1 VLCQS
6 CGAVN
11 LENQEFC
18 RQCGNK
24 LLVVSGINETE
35 QVATEEFFVQ
45 AQEELEE
52 HILERITSL
61 EDGLRRLSQA
71 VAATGQH
78 LAQLEHNLTV
88 AHAGVQS
95 LGGLLESQGIVTRT
109 EVVDGWERI
118 ADQELLSRDLSRR
131 FKTQSDRILSH
142 AEHSGQ
148 ASREFRSKLRALE
161 LALLGPETGMVR
173 ELLTDLARMAPANDE
188 LWSFIGEAAFQ
199 TGELET
205 ARIAFLKVL
214 ELRGPN
220 FEALVY
226 LGAVASDLRLWSEAE
241 DALVRAREMAPEAF
255 LPHFTLGALQVLR
268 GEYRAAIGHLEQSLH
283 IESAPQSL
291 YLLGFCRLELG
302 QNGLAVKSL
311 RRAVE
316 IEPAFEDALYHL
328 GIAYLRRGWTRKALD
343 AFQQVLRLDPQRLQY
358 QETVRLLSNS
368 PPQDLPET
376 TQHLVGRAEAALE
389 DGNPDRALDLYSEA
403 LRSAPGQPEL
413 QATAALLASA
423 LGRTREAVAYAH
435 TILRERPEGSPYV
448 AAGVVALLESL
459 RHAGRLKTARRLA
472 RRIYQEEKGDQ
483 LARGLA
489 AYELALVESELGEN
503 LTAARDLARE
513 ALEIAPR
520 ELRHYPLAA
529 LGSIALKRNR
539 YREATQYLEQASRAG
554 SEPPLL
560 RQLAVAR
567 LGSGDAAG
575 ADEALREAND
585 GPAGGIDQ
593 ELLDHVRR
601 IGGLIGE
608 LARNHRPASDD
619 RAGRRS

>member
-1 VLCQS
+1 
-6 CGAVN
+6 
-11 LENQEFC
+11 
-18 RQCGNK
+18 
-24 LLVVSGINETE
+24 
-35 QVATEEFFVQ
+35 
-45 AQEELEE
+45 
-52 HILERITSL
+52 
-61 EDGLRRLSQA
+61 
-71 VAATGQH
+71 
-78 LAQLEHNLTV
+78 
-88 AHAGVQS
+88 
-95 LGGLLESQGIVTRT
+95 
-109 EVVDGWERI
+109 
-118 ADQELLSRDLSRR
+118 
-131 FKTQSDRILSH
+131 
-142 AEHSGQ
+142 
-148 ASREFRSKLRALE
+148 
-161 LALLGPETGMVR
+161 MVR
-173 ELLTDLARMAPANDE
+173 ELLTDLARMAPGNDE

-241 DALVRAREMAPEAF
+241 EALVRAREMAPEAF

-268 GEYRAAIGHLEQSLH
+268 GEYRAAIGHLEQSLE
-283 IESAPQSL
+283 IESAPQSF

-316 IEPAFEDALYHL
+316 LEPAFEDALYHL

-343 AFQQVLRLDPQRLQY
+343 TFQQVLRLDPQRLQY
-358 QETVRLLSNS
+358 QETVRLLSDS
-368 PPQDLPET
+368 PPRDLPEA
-376 TQHLVGRAEAALE
+376 TQRLVARAEAAFE
-389 DGNPDRALDLYSEA
+389 DGSPDRALDLYSEA

-423 LGRTREAVAYAH
+423 LGRTREAVAHAH
-435 TILRERPEGSPYV
+435 AILRDRPEGSPYV

-472 RRIYQEEKGDQ
+472 RSLYQNGDADQ
-483 LARGLA
+483 MARGLA

-503 LTAARDLARE
+503 LVAARDLARE

-560 RQLAVAR
+560 RQLAIAR

-575 ADEALREAND
+575 AEEALSEAKD
-585 GPAGGIDQ
+585 GPSGGIDQ

-601 IGGLIGE
+601 IGGLVGE
-608 LARNHRPASDD
+608 LARNHRPESNN
-619 RAGRRS
+619 RAGKRS

>member
-6 CGAVN
+6 CGAIN
-11 LENQEFC
+11 LENEEFC
-18 RQCGNK
+18 RKCGNK
-24 LLVVSGINETE
+24 LLVVSGLNETD
-35 QVATEEFFVQ
+35 QVTTEEFFVQ

-78 LAQLEHNLTV
+78 LAQVEHNLTV

-95 LGGLLESQGIVTRT
+95 LGGLLESQGIVTRA

-131 FKTQSDRILSH
+131 FKNQSDRILSH

-148 ASREFRSKLRALE
+148 ASGEFRRKLRALE

-173 ELLTDLARMAPANDE
+173 ELLTDLARMAPGNDE

-241 DALVRAREMAPEAF
+241 EALVRAREMAPEAF

-268 GEYRAAIGHLEQSLH
+268 GDYHAAIGHLEQSLE

-302 QNGLAVKSL
+302 QNGLAVKAL

-316 IEPAFEDALYHL
+316 LEPTFEDALYHL

-343 AFQQVLRLDPQRLQY
+343 TFQQVLRLDPQRLQY
-358 QETVRLLSNS
+358 QETVRLLSDS
-368 PPQDLPET
+368 PPHDLPEA
-376 TQHLVGRAEAALE
+376 TQHLVARAEAALE
-389 DGNPDRALDLYSEA
+389 DGRPDRALDLYSEA

-423 LGRTREAVAYAH
+423 LGRTREAVAHAH
-435 TILRERPEGSPYV
+435 AILRDRPEGSPYV

-472 RRIYQEEKGDQ
+472 RHLYQNGDADQ

-503 LTAARDLARE
+503 LAAARDLARE

-560 RQLAVAR
+560 RQLAIAR

-575 ADEALREAND
+575 AEEALSEASD
-585 GPAGGIDQ
+585 GPPGGIDQ

-601 IGGLIGE
+601 IGGLVGE
-608 LARNHRPASDD
+608 LARNHRPAGND

>member
-6 CGAVN
+6 CGAIN
-11 LENQEFC
+11 LENEEFC
-18 RQCGNK
+18 RKCGNK
-24 LLVVSGINETE
+24 LLVVSGINETD

-78 LAQLEHNLTV
+78 LAQVEHNLTV
-88 AHAGVQS
+88 AHAGVES
-95 LGGLLESQGIVTRT
+95 LGGLLESQGIVTRA

-148 ASREFRSKLRALE
+148 ASGEFRRKLRALE
-161 LALLGPETGMVR
+161 LALLGPETGVVR
-173 ELLTDLARMAPANDE
+173 ELLTDLARMDPGNDE

-241 DALVRAREMAPEAF
+241 EALVRAREMAPEAF
-255 LPHFTLGALQVLR
+255 LPHFTLGALRVLR
-268 GEYRAAIGHLEQSLH
+268 GEYRAAIGHLEQSLE
-283 IESAPQSL
+283 IEAAPQSL

-302 QNGLAVKSL
+302 QNGLAVQAL

-316 IEPAFEDALYHL
+316 LEPAFEDALYHL
-328 GIAYLRRGWTRKALD
+328 GIAYLRRGWTRKALET
-343 AFQQVLRLDPQRLQY
+343 FQQVLRLDPQRLQY
-358 QETVRLLSNS
+358 QETVRLLSDS
-368 PPQDLPET
+368 PPQDLPEA
-376 TQHLVGRAEAALE
+376 TQLLVGRAEAALE
-389 DGNPDRALDLYSEA
+389 DGSPDRSLDLYSEA

-423 LGRTREAVAYAH
+423 LGRTREAVAHAH
-435 TILRERPEGSPYV
+435 AILRDRPEGSPYV

-459 RHAGRLKTARRLA
+459 RHAGRLKAARRLA
-472 RRIYQEEKGDQ
+472 RHLYQDETTDQ

-560 RQLAVAR
+560 RQLAIAR
-567 LGSGDAAG
+567 LGSGDAVG
-575 ADEALREAND
+575 AEEALSEASD
-585 GPAGGIDQ
+585 GPPGGIDQ

-601 IGGLIGE
+601 IGGLVGE
-608 LARNHRPASDD
+608 LARNHRPSGSD